1 MALFG
6 SVRDSNL
13 FKSINKELLHRIIDT
28 EVLFYQI
35 NADDTAVNFYGESD
49 KKVFYTPIL
58 IHSLVTLEEP
68 IWNDTE
74 FGADVSQAAVF
85 AFLKDDLVERNIK
98 PEPGDIIEYKSG
110 YYELDSIAENQF
122 VAGKDPDNW
131 FGGSSHGASI
141 SIIYN
146 AHLTKVSSLNIVP
159 IRYGT
164 NQPITKQSSLPSNI

>member
-28 EVLFYQI
+28 EVLYYQV
-35 NADDTAVNFYGESD
+35 NTEDTAVNFYGESD
-49 KKVFYTPIL
+49 KMAYYTPTL
-58 IHSLVTLEEP
+58 IHSLVTLDEQT
-68 IWNDTE
+68 WNDTD
-74 FGADVSQAAVF
+74 FGADISQTATF
-85 AFLKDDLVERNIK
+85 AFLKDDLLSRDIK

-110 YYELDSIAENQF
+110 FYELDSIVENQF

-141 SIIYN
+141 SVIYA
-146 AHLTKVSSLNIVP
+146 AHLTRISALNIIP

-164 NQPITKQSSLPSNI
+164 NQPVTKQSTLPSNI

>member
-13 FKSINKELLHRIIDT
+13 FRSINKELLHRIIDI
-28 EVLFYQI
+28 EVLLYQV
-35 NADDTAVNFYGESD
+35 NPDATATNFYGESD
-49 KKVFYTPIL
+49 KMSYNTPVL
-58 IHSLVTLEEP
+58 VHCLVTLDEP
-68 IWNDTE
+68 TWNDTD
-74 FGADVSQAAVF
+74 FGPDVSQTAIF
-85 AFLKDDLVERNIK
+85 AFLKDDLIEKNIK

-110 YYELDSIAENQF
+110 FYELDSIAENQF
-122 VAGKDPDNW
+122 VAGKDPESW
-131 FGGSSHGASI
+131 FGGNTHGASI

-146 AHLTKVSSLNIVP
+146 AHLTRISALNIVP